1 MGMHTRTEP
10 IGLQVINTAQLISS
24 ALDVAL
30 TAAGGSLGMWRIL
43 VAASGKD
50 QRYGGHSAFSQAM
63 DVGARTWSDDVHR
76 TEVAGLVV
84 RNPDPQH
91 SHEPSVELTEAGK
104 AMFHRLLRV
113 VVGFDAR
120 LRAGLTPPEIDSFT
134 RTLTRLRSNV
144 GDNGKSQLAD
154 CND

>member
-1 MGMHTRTEP
+1 MQTPTEP
-10 IGLQVINTAQLISS
+10 IGLQVINTARLVSS

-30 TAAGGSLGMWRIL
+30 TAAGGSLGMWLIL
-43 VAASGKD
+43 VAASGKV
-50 QRYGGHSAFSQAM
+50 QRHGAHSDSSEAM
-63 DVGARTWSDDVHR
+63 GVGANTLPDDVHR
-76 TEVAGLVV
+76 MEVAGLVV
-84 RNPDPQH
+84 RKPDPQH

-120 LRAGLTPPEIDSFT
+120 LRTGLTPPEIDSFT
-134 RTLTRLRSNV
+134 STLTRLRSNV

-154 CND
+154 FND